1 MSGVQGIT
9 GSGCVQQTQPTCC
22 PQDNS
27 QGKGDKG
34 ISQDDIMKLI
44 QMLIQLLM
52 QSMQNNDKNSESNP
66 EDNSQCGSKGPEQSS
81 ASPIKSAESSARS

>member
-9 GSGCVQQTQPTCC
+9 GSGCVQHTQQTCC

-34 ISQDDIMKLI
+34 VGQDDLMKLI

-52 QSMQNNDKNSESNP
+52 QSMQNEQNSENNP
-66 EDNSQCGSKGPEQSS
+66 EENSQCGTKGPEQSS
-81 ASPIKSAESSARS
+81 ASPVKSAESSARG

>member
-34 ISQDDIMKLI
+34 IGQDDLMKLI
-44 QMLIQLLM
+44 QLLIQLLM
-52 QSMQNNDKNSESNP
+52 QSMLNEQKSENNP
-66 EDNSQCGSKGPEQSS
+66 EESSQCGSKGPEQSS
-81 ASPIKSAESSARS
+81 ASPIKNTASSAKN